1 MFKKQNSITYTFYYD
16 LADAIQG
23 QGGLELG
30 SWKRAIGWEASLGVE
45 KLQGQEHPAGK
56 PAVQET
62 GDVPARTEHSLSLT
76 LLSQAK
82 ALLTSKPSVHLE

>member
-30 SWKRAIGWEASLGVE
+30 SWKRAIRMGSQPGSGEASESGE
-45 KLQGQEHPAGK
+45 SGGQASCAGDW
-56 PAVQET
+56 
-62 GDVPARTEHSLSLT
+62 GRTC
-76 LLSQAK
+76 
-82 ALLTSKPSVHLE
+82 